1 MLRLLGLGRGL
12 RGLRGLRGIH
22 QSCFR
27 ASEFVPEV
35 VEDLLYRKGEKGDF
49 RGGGRFRKELEE
61 VPQEQRRLMS
71 VLREHTE
78 ALNWQGALE
87 LWNTEIPKDAGEE
100 WHVLSRAV
108 LNCLCKAMRYD
119 EAKEVFHSMANRD
132 TVAYNQMLL
141 MLARLRRFMEFDQ
154 LLSRM
159 DKEGVARSSV
169 TYCNIMTKCKE
180 NRDWQEAVRTLEEF
194 KARASNDDEAANWSF
209 VYLAAMSACAKG
221 RQPDQVEKLMRELQ
235 EMDPGA
241 VLPNHWNSWIVSC
254 APDGERANRVM
265 QEMRDAGFTPS
276 PVDFRSLMVC
286 HRNFEEQRRI
296 YETMRKEHPT
306 AKLPEA
312 WAVLLRNAVLNGEP
326 HAVDWLRQEM
336 QDHGIPMDSDRAQQV
351 PPLRRALRMLEDW
364 QQTERLG
371 AAAAGSVAA
380 APAPPAGLPSG
391 WQSTTDPNTGQPYYW
406 RTEDPAGTVTWQRPS

>member
-1 MLRLLGLGRGL
+1 MALRLLGLGRGL
-12 RGLRGLRGIH
+12 RGLCGLGTRWIY
-22 QSCFR
+22 QSSLR
-27 ASEFVPEV
+27 AFEFVPEA
-35 VEDLLYRKGEKGDF
+35 VEDLLYRKGEKG
-49 RGGGRFRKELEE
+49 GHGVGRFRRELEE

-100 WHVLSRAV
+100 WHVVSRAV

-119 EAKEVFHSMANRD
+119 EAKEIFHSMAKRD
-132 TVAYNQMLL
+132 TVSYNQMLL

-180 NRDWQEAVRTLEEF
+180 NRDWQEAVRTLEEL
-194 KARASNDDEAANWSF
+194 KAGLSSDEATNWSF

-221 RQPDQVEKLMRELQ
+221 RQPDQVEKMMRELQ

-312 WAVLLRNAVLNGEP
+312 WAVLLRNAVLNEEP
-326 HAVDWLRQEM
+326 QAVDWLRQEM
-336 QDHGIPMDSDRAQQV
+336 QDNGIPMDSDRAQQV
-351 PPLRRALRMLEDW
+351 PPRRRALRMLEDW

-371 AAAAGSVAA
+371 TVAPKA
-380 APAPPAGLPSG
+380 APAPPGAALPSG